1 MEGWIEGNLK
11 FSSPPL
17 SFLSKKGCN
26 NRMRCRL
33 FHWEVACAKNEKRPL
48 YNSSSG
54 FKSVHAGLGSFWT
67 SAKLAFQK
75 CTNETN
81 LNCFVFFFHTRLCT
95 KKTDFETKNDFFC
108 QVTKKKP
115 ATFFCKLVPLWLH
128 DMSHFLDQCS
138 PIPICSP
145 MPIESLTNLFY
156 LIALGELHSY
166 F

>member
-1 MEGWIEGNLK
+1 MI
-11 FSSPPL
+11 
-17 SFLSKKGCN
+17 KG
-26 NRMRCRL
+26 RMMCRL
-33 FHWEVACAKNEKRPL
+33 FHWEVACAKYEKRPL

-54 FKSVHAGLGSFWT
+54 FLSVHADIVSLWT

-81 LNCFVFFFHTRLCT
+81 LNCFVLCKGISIFTRDCAQKNWFRNQKWFFLS
-95 KKTDFETKNDFFC
+95 TDQKETSN
-108 QVTKKKP
+108 
-115 ATFFCKLVPLWLH
+115 FFCKLVPLWLH